1 MVGEVVSFPPPL
13 PPAQEGPSEVVMELE
28 RLLEQARE
36 GKVKAFIVVLQDEI
50 GTDASIVTDEGNL
63 CMLLGRLRV
72 EEFTLA
78 EYLSHS
84 IGSVRA

>member
-1 MVGEVVSFPPPL
+1 MAGDIVAFPPPV
-13 PPAQEGPSEVVMELE
+13 PPAQEGPSEVVLELE

-36 GKVKAFIVVLQDEI
+36 GNIKAFIIVLQDEV
-50 GTDASIVTDEGNL
+50 GTDASICTDEGNL
-63 CMLLGRLRV
+63 CMLLGRLRA